1 MLNGFSLFP
10 GLQHAPSRSAT
21 GRIRPAGASLA
32 VLLALTIPL
41 AAAAERDDSRSAAS
55 ESAAD
60 QPATP
65 TIDELLELHHS
76 ERQKVRLV
84 LLPAVVTNRRGKIVT
99 NLEPTEFRL
108 YEDYVPQQ
116 IRYFSKEAT
125 EPISIAF
132 LLDIS
137 GSMRQVGK
145 LDEAKEAIR
154 VFVDALRPGDRF
166 GLICFADD
174 QVAWITEFTTDRLTF
189 LRRLQVQEA
198 YGQTALF
205 DAVAAT
211 PKLVD
216 ETLEGRKAIVL
227 ITDGNDNAS
236 RLDTFQAVRLARSVN
251 VPIYTIG
258 FASLVERFR
267 PKGSSDPGLVV
278 LRRFATET
286 GGTLFSVRDPDDL
299 KEAVLQ
305 IKRELRF
312 QYIIGY
318 RPTRE
323 SWDGSFRRIKLE
335 STRAN
340 LKVRTRAGY
349 YAVP

>member
-1 MLNGFSLFP
+1 MLIAFSVFSDR
-10 GLQHAPSRSAT
+10 QQTPSRPVA
-21 GRIRPAGASLA
+21 GRIRQVGAGLA
-32 VLLALTIPL
+32 VLLALTVPL
-41 AAAAERDDSRSAAS
+41 AADPDRDATRPTAS
-55 ESAAD
+55 EPSAE
-60 QPATP
+60 QPETP
-65 TIDELLELHHS
+65 TIDELLALHHS
-76 ERQKVRLV
+76 EREKVRLV

-99 NLEPTEFRL
+99 NLDSTDFHL

-154 VFVDALRPGDRF
+154 VFVDSLQPSDRF
-166 GLICFADD
+166 GLVCFADD
-174 QVAWITEFTTDRLTF
+174 QVAWITEFTTDRRTF

-227 ITDGNDNAS
+227 
-236 RLDTFQAVRLARSVN
+236 
-251 VPIYTIG
+251 YTIG

-318 RPTRE
+318 HPTRE
-323 SWDGSFRRIKLE
+323 AWDGSFRRIKLE
-335 STRAN
+335 SSRAN
-340 LKVRTRAGY
+340 LKIRTRAGY
-349 YAVP
+349 YALP